1 MSSCNYFFEN
11 TRYLTTKME
20 YTENMWIETPHY
32 PDSKKVWT
40 YTRFSSSL
48 FPVNTNINGFI
59 SVHPVIEIPKNK
71 ISY

>member
-11 TRYLTTKME
+11 TRYSTTEMK
-20 YTENMWIETPHY
+20 YTDNMWVEIPYY
-32 PDSKKVWT
+32 PDSN
-40 YTRFSSSL
+40 YTCLTSSL
-48 FPVNTNINGFI
+48 FPVNTNNNGFA